1 MVGTGELVK
10 KKTYLSFEGRAL
22 LLSEGPSVYGAKLL
36 CHHIAITDDG
46 RCRRP
51 QKKEADVRWTKDQ
64 VTIPIPAGG
73 LRTSVV
79 THLSHKATR
88 VKDTYEEGK
97 LGSNLISFFI
107 SLNTFLYVQVL
118 LYSFLSTENNFDSSL
133 NLSK

>member
-1 MVGTGELVK
+1 MNKLGTGELVK
-10 KKTYLSFEGRAL
+10 KKTYLSFEGRAF

-51 QKKEADVRWTKDQ
+51 QEKEADVRWTKDQ
-64 VTIPIPAGG
+64 VTIPIPPAGRG

-88 VKDTYEEGK
+88 VKYTCQEGK
-97 LGSNLISFFI
+97 LGSNLISFFVY
-107 SLNTFLYVQVL
+107 LY
-118 LYSFLSTENNFDSSL
+118 FG
-133 NLSK
+133 